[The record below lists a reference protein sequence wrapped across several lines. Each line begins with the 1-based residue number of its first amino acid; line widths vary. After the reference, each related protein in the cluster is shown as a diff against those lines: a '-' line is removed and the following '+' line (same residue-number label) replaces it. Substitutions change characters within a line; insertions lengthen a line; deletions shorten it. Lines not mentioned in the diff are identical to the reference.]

1 MANEK
6 QIASGIR
13 KGGVLTMKIIEIHP
27 EIREN
32 VEANNGYCPCAI
44 FQTPDTKCMC
54 KDFREQNEPGLCHC
68 GRFEKVRAED
78 GK

>member
-6 QIASGIR
+6 
-13 KGGVLTMKIIEIHP
+13 LKIVEVNP
-27 EIREN
+27 GIREN
-32 VEANNGYCPCAI
+32 VMANNGYCPCAI